1 MGSLQESMDVLCF
14 PLSTLINHVLTSTK
28 IPQQWKLGEVTPI
41 LKKDCSLLKTNYRPI
56 TILPALSKVFEKI
69 VHCRISPYFEEIY
82 HKYVFAYRKYH
93 GCDSALLS
101 LTEQWKKEIANNKF
115 IGLVSMDL
123 CKAFD
128 TLPHELIVLK
138 LKEYGA
144 DEGTTTLIKD
154 YLSNRFQRVRLGDTL
169 SNWQPICN
177 GVPQGSILGPLLF
190 NIFLNDLSYVIE
202 KCTLSTYADDTQ
214 IFYADNQLSKIEETI
229 NNDVISA
236 DIWFARNGMKR
247 NSSKYQAMVLGKHK
261 GTDEPVF
268 KCEESPLPISN
279 TMELHGVTID
289 DELRNL

>member
-1 MGSLQESMDVLCF
+1 M
-14 PLSTLINHVLTSTK
+14 INHVLTSTK

-101 LTEQWKKEIANNKF
+101 LTEQWKKEIDNNKL

-123 CKAFD
+123 SKAFD

-144 DEGTTTLIKD
+144 DEATTSLIKD

-177 GVPQGSILGPLLF
+177 GVPQGSILGL
-190 NIFLNDLSYVIE
+190 YY
-202 KCTLSTYADDTQ
+202 ST
-214 IFYADNQLSKIEETI
+214 
-229 NNDVISA
+229 
-236 DIWFARNGMKR
+236 
-247 NSSKYQAMVLGKHK
+247 SS
-261 GTDEPVF
+261 
-268 KCEESPLPISN
+268 
-279 TMELHGVTID
+279 
-289 DELRNL
+289 